1 MKTMFDTLLQLPM
14 FQGLCNEDFT
24 NILEKV
30 KLHFTKHKPGEMII
44 DHNKPCDQLIFLLNG
59 QLASTTTSEDEIYSF
74 VELIEAPY
82 VIEPQALFGMNT
94 RYISSYSSQTESHT
108 VSISKS
114 LVLAELFKYDIF
126 RLNYMNIISNRA
138 QMLYNR
144 LWEKTPQTTEE
155 KIINFILIHI
165 EKPVGEKILKIKMDD
180 LARILDDTRLNISK
194 TLNTMQEQKVLELH
208 RKEIII
214 PDASLLQSNQ
224 L

>member
-44 DHNKPCDQLIFLLNG
+44 DHNTPCDQLIFLLDG

-144 LWEKTPQTTEE
+144 LWEKTPQTAEE

-180 LARILDDTRLNISK
+180 LAHILDDTRLNISK

-214 PDASLLQSNQ
+214 PDASLLLSNQ